1 MLRPQKPPD
10 GLDRSHRY
18 FCYVCGTLLPHKI
31 SPEDSLVCTKC
42 LTPTYLSWFVGLKVA
57 FDSESATGCEI
68 PSLQSSPYFQKLLV
82 NAQKTLRSEE
92 ALRGAGNSLDVNTLD
107 GPSVKRDC
115 YYCGNNRMTYV
126 TMQTRSA
133 DEGQT
138 VIYTCTLCKK
148 KEVENT

>member
-1 MLRPQKPPD
+1 MSGSQKPPD

-31 SPEDSLVCTKC
+31 SPEDSLICRKC
-42 LTPTYLSWFVGLKVA
+42 LTPTHLSWFVGMKVV
-57 FDSESATGCEI
+57 FDSESGTDCGI
-68 PSLQSSPYFQKLLV
+68 SYLQSVPNFQKLLV

-92 ALRGAGNSLDVNTLD
+92 ALREAGNLDVNYLD

-115 YYCGNNRMTYV
+115 YYCGNDRMTYV

-138 VIYTCTLCKK
+138 VIYTCTQCKK
-148 KEVENT
+148 KEVEHT